1 MRLAICIITRRRP
14 EPLAR
19 LLRSL
24 ESMHVPDGVEPQ
36 LVIVENDEP
45 GRTPTPTTTMPCVH
59 EFETRPG
66 IPAARNRTLD
76 LSLADDATEAII
88 FLDDDETVDED
99 WLDRLVAGRRRF
111 GTPIVTGPALP
122 RVPDGSPSWIEASG
136 VLEPP
141 RYPTGTRRPWAFTH
155 NAMVDA
161 AILRDG
167 GHRFDESMVHTGG
180 SDKEF
185 FRRLAD
191 AGHQIVWLDDAIARE
206 WYPAERLTHRWV
218 FQRSYRLGTNAPHA
232 EGRTTFGSRVAL
244 LWRAVRFAIRG
255 LLRLAIGLSRPQVG
269 LAHAAWDWGRT
280 FGLIAGV
287 AGRRYDEYAER
298 HR

>member
-1 MRLAICIITRRRP
+1 MRPAICIITRRRP

-24 ESMHVPDGVEPQ
+24 EAMTIPEGVDPH

-45 GRTPTPTTTMPCVH
+45 DRTATPTTSLPVVH
-59 EFETRPG
+59 AFEPTPG
-66 IPAARNRTLD
+66 IPAARNRSLEIA
-76 LSLADDATEAII
+76 LADAATDAIV
-88 FLDDDETVDED
+88 FLDDDETVDRD
-99 WLDRLVAGRRRF
+99 WLVRLVDGRRRF
-111 GTPIVTGPALP
+111 DAPIVTGPALP
-122 RVPDGSPSWIEASG
+122 RVPDGSPAWIDASG
-136 VLEPP
+136 VLVPP

-155 NAMVDA
+155 NAMVGA
-161 AILRDG
+161 AVLRNG
-167 GHRFDESMVHTGG
+167 RFRFDETMVHTGG

-191 AGHQIVWLDDAIARE
+191 AGHEIVWLDDAIARE
-206 WYPAERLTHRWV
+206 WYPAERLTHRWI

-232 EGRTTFGSRVAL
+232 EGRRTIGSRLAL
-244 LWRAVRFAIRG
+244 VWRAVRFAVRG
-255 LLRLAIGLSRPQVG
+255 TLRLVAGLPRPHVA
-269 LAHAAWDWGRT
+269 LARAAWDWGRT

-287 AGRRYDEYAER
+287 AGRRYDEYADR